1 MNEKLRAARLRA
13 GWTMARTAQEAGL
26 KVWQNYQQYEYD
38 LRRPGV
44 DIAIR
49 LARALGSTVEEIF
62 GESSTTA

>member
-1 MNEKLRAARLRA
+1 MNEELKAARMRA

-26 KVWQNYQQYEYD
+26 KVWQSYQQYEYD

-49 LARALGSTVEEIF
+49 LARALGSTVEELF
-62 GESSTTA
+62 GRDAN